1 MDDTTHLTNDQ
12 SIKLFIQRDYSE
24 GTGVKFQERFPSE
37 LQGRI
42 DRDEFIGILRG
53 INDIFADAEALSYKA
68 FMENCCACLT
78 GYLLLFCMPTHYEK
92 CVKRAAEYIT
102 EKNLND
108 LNRRGIFI
116 IDPMEKGLRCDLYD
130 SDNSTRKAFNK
141 LEDFLL

>member
-53 INDIFADAEALSYKA
+53 INDIFADAEALS
-68 FMENCCACLT
+68 
-78 GYLLLFCMPTHYEK
+78 
-92 CVKRAAEYIT
+92 
-102 EKNLND
+102 
-108 LNRRGIFI
+108 
-116 IDPMEKGLRCDLYD
+116 
-130 SDNSTRKAFNK
+130 
-141 LEDFLL
+141 